1 MGQTA
6 GFVADHGLSDRPLVH
21 ILLNHGDNIM
31 FGIGFP
37 ELLLIMA
44 VALIVLGPK
53 RLPDLARAMGRGLS
67 EFKKATDEMKQ
78 TFTEETR
85 NHELKRPL
93 GSPGK
98 LTPPGTIVDDP
109 YPPEAN
115 PVEAEPVPDNSSTTE
130 EVAGVATEEASEEKI
145 VTPEPKLKTEATPDE

>member
-1 MGQTA
+1 LTGPLFVGILSGLK
-6 GFVADHGLSDRPLVH
+6 GFLALD
-21 ILLNHGDNIM
+21 GDNIM

-53 RLPDLARAMGRGLS
+53 RLPDIARALGRGLS

-85 NHELKRPL
+85 SHELKRPL

-98 LTPPGTIVDDP
+98 LTPPGTVHDP
-109 YPPEAN
+109 YPAEAN
-115 PVEAEPVPDNSSTTE
+115 SDEAETAQDSISTTPD
-130 EVAGVATEEASEEKI
+130 GTSTTPDSTTTTKVATEAESVTAASK
-145 VTPEPKLKTEATPDE
+145 VKTGSPPDE

>member
-1 MGQTA
+1 
-6 GFVADHGLSDRPLVH
+6 
-21 ILLNHGDNIM
+21 M

-53 RLPDLARAMGRGLS
+53 RLPDIARALGRGLS

-85 NHELKRPL
+85 SHELKRPL

-98 LTPPGTIVDDP
+98 LTPPGTVDDP
-109 YPPEAN
+109 YPAEAN
-115 PVEAEPVPDNSSTTE
+115 PAEAETAPDSTSTTPDSTSTNK
-130 EVAGVATEEASEEKI
+130 GT
-145 VTPEPKLKTEATPDE
+145 TEAENVTTEAKVKSGGTPDE

>member
-1 MGQTA
+1 
-6 GFVADHGLSDRPLVH
+6 
-21 ILLNHGDNIM
+21 M

-53 RLPDLARAMGRGLS
+53 RLPDIARALGRGLS

-78 TFTEETR
+78 TFTEET
-85 NHELKRPL
+85 HIQELKRPP

-98 LTPPGTIVDDP
+98 LTPPGATHDP

-115 PVEAEPVPDNSSTTE
+115 SVETEAAPDDTASSDKATKEENTSAES
-130 EVAGVATEEASEEKI
+130 KI
-145 VTPEPKLKTEATPDE
+145 KTEGLLDE

>member
-1 MGQTA
+1 
-6 GFVADHGLSDRPLVH
+6 
-21 ILLNHGDNIM
+21 M

-53 RLPDLARAMGRGLS
+53 RLPDIARALGRGLS

-78 TFTEETR
+78 TFTEET
-85 NHELKRPL
+85 HSQEFKRPS

-98 LTPPGTIVDDP
+98 LTPPNATLDP

-115 PVEAEPVPDNSSTTE
+115 PVEAEAAPDNTATSDKTTKE
-130 EVAGVATEEASEEKI
+130 ESATDESK
-145 VTPEPKLKTEATPDE
+145 VKTEGLADE

>member
-1 MGQTA
+1 
-6 GFVADHGLSDRPLVH
+6 
-21 ILLNHGDNIM
+21 M

-53 RLPDLARAMGRGLS
+53 RLPDIARALGRGLS

-78 TFTEETR
+78 TFTEET
-85 NHELKRPL
+85 NMHEFKRSP

-98 LTPPGTIVDDP
+98 LTPPGTTPDP

-115 PVEAEPVPDNSSTTE
+115 PVEAE
-130 EVAGVATEEASEEKI
+130 
-145 VTPEPKLKTEATPDE
+145 ATPDNTTSDKTAKEKSVTAEPKVKVEGLPDE